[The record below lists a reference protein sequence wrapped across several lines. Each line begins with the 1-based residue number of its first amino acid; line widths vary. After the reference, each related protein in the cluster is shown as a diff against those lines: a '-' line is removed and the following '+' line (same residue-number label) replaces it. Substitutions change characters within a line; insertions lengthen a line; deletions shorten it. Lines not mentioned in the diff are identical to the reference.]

1 MNRQEVRI
9 PVIRNISK
17 KRKTGRLESA
27 GFTLGKQKGKR
38 SAVKNAPDGTTVQR
52 IRKNV
57 EQRMEKPFSKKEKW
71 CMIRH
76 NVTLKGGE

>member
-27 GFTLGKQKGKR
+27 GFLFREQEMGADRDCVRFHPVQLGSKSGKMLNR
-38 SAVKNAPDGTTVQR
+38 ED
-52 IRKNV
+52 
-57 EQRMEKPFSKKEKW
+57 EKHFSKNKKW
-71 CMIRH
+71 CMITS
-76 NVTLKGGE
+76 V